1 MNTRLSLVL
10 GTKMNENRRIQ
21 TSGKPEV
28 NLRIKGP
35 VSYRGHGP
43 EMGKDDNRAELASG
57 GMLSDWNNQLVGG
70 SGIRSEQDGFPETI
84 KRSEERNRDES
95 F

>member
-1 MNTRLSLVL
+1 MNIRLSLVL

-35 VSYRGHGP
+35 VSYRRYG
-43 EMGKDDNRAELASG
+43 ETLGKDDNRAELASG

-84 KRSEERNRDES
+84 KRSKERNRDES

>member
-1 MNTRLSLVL
+1 
-10 GTKMNENRRIQ
+10 MNENRRIQ
-21 TSGKPEV
+21 TSGKPEA

-35 VSYRGHGP
+35 LSYRRYG
-43 EMGKDDNRAELASG
+43 ETLGKDNNRAELASG
-57 GMLSDWNNQLVGG
+57 GMLSGRNSQLVGG
-70 SGIRSEQDGFPETI
+70 PGICPKQNGFSETF